1 MSLQQL
7 IEILADG
14 QFHSGEQLGSQMGI
28 SRSAVWKQ
36 LKKLQEI
43 GVDHYSV
50 KGRGYRVPGGL
61 DLLCTEQLAK
71 NLNADVAAALQS
83 IELELSTGST
93 NAVALEGVSRGRKQG
108 NLYLAESQ
116 TAGRGRR
123 GRAWVSPFARNLYF
137 SLSWTFTEGA
147 AALEGLSLAVGLAI
161 SKGLENYGVQNAKLK
176 WPNDLLHDGRKLA
189 GVLLEM
195 TGDAS
200 GDCQVVIGAGV
211 NVSMSDNDADGIDQP
226 WTDVKRA
233 MGISSQQS
241 ADRNRLL
248 AEILNELIPTLQ
260 LFSTQGFEPFQ
271 TEWMER
277 DAFSNKKVILQT
289 QNQQMEGVEQGV
301 DENGALQLRIG
312 QDIKTFHG
320 GELSLRLQL

>member
-7 IEILADG
+7 LEILSDG
-14 QFHSGEQLGSQMGI
+14 EFHSGEQLGSQMGV

-61 DLLCTEQLAK
+61 DLLCTQRLASHLSGK
-71 NLNADVAAALQS
+71 AAAELQTV
-83 IELELSTGST
+83 ELQLSTGST
-93 NAVALEGVSRGRKQG
+93 NALALDGVSQGRKQG
-108 NLYLAESQ
+108 NLYLAECQ

-123 GRAWVSPFARNLYF
+123 GRSWVSPFARNLYF

-161 SKGLENYGVQNAKLK
+161 SKGLENYGVQDVTLK
-176 WPNDLLHDGRKLA
+176 WPNDLLHDRKKLA

-200 GDCQVVIGAGV
+200 GVCQVVIGAGI
-211 NVSMSDNDADGIDQP
+211 NVSMSDNDADRIDQP

-233 MGISSQQS
+233 MSIPASES
-241 ADRNRLL
+241 ADRNYLL
-248 AEILNELIPTLQ
+248 AEILNELIPALQ
-260 LFSTQGFEPFQ
+260 RFSVQGFEPFR
-271 TEWMER
+271 ENWMKR
-277 DAFSNKKVILQT
+277 DAFLGQKVVLQT
-289 QNQQMEGVEQGV
+289 QNQQLQGVEQGV
-301 DENGALQLRIG
+301 DEKGALQL
-312 QDIKTFHG
+312 KTEDGIQAFHG
-320 GELSLRLQL
+320 GELSLRLQQ